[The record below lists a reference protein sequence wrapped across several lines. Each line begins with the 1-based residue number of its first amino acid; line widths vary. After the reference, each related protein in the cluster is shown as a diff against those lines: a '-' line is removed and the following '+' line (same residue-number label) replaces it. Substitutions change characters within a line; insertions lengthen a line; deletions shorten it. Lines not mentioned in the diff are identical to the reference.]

1 MLKIGQIWELKGFNT
16 FWRYQIVS
24 IGINEILLVSY
35 EENRLCEYFLHE
47 KTKIMLDGE
56 TYIIYKDV
64 EEEVYIPITK
74 FNTRFQMILEKL

>member
-1 MLKIGQIWELKGFNT
+1 MLKIGQIWELKGFNI
-16 FWRYQIVS
+16 FWRYQIVA

-56 TYIIYKDV
+56 TYIMYKDV

-74 FNTRFQMILEKL
+74 FSTRFKMILEKL